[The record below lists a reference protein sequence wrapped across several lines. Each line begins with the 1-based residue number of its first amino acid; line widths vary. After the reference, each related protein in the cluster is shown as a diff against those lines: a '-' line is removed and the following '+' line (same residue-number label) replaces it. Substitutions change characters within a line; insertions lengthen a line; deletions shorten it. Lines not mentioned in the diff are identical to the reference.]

1 MSIREFCTKNV
12 VTALGEETL
21 FDAAKKMWMK
31 GVGAVVVVDAAQ
43 IPIGIVTDRDIAVK
57 GVAQGRDPKSTS
69 LNAIMSEDIVALS
82 EDRGLFETAR
92 IMGEQGV
99 RRIPIVD
106 GEGRLAG
113 IVSLDDL
120 MMVLGAEMATLAG
133 TVAYG
138 VAAGKKLSAMG

>member
-12 VTALGEETL
+12 VTAMGEETL
-21 FDAAKKMWMK
+21 FDAAKKMWLK
-31 GVGAVVVVDAAQ
+31 NVGAVVVIDDKRV
-43 IPIGIVTDRDIAVK
+43 PVGIVTDRDIAVK
-57 GVAQGRDPKSTS
+57 GVAQGKDPETTPLSAVM
-69 LNAIMSEDIVALS
+69 NEDVVVLS
-82 EDRGLFETAR
+82 EERGLFETAR
-92 IMGEQGV
+92 IMCEQGV

-120 MMVLGAEMATLAG
+120 MMVLGGEMASLAG

-138 VAAGKKLSAMG
+138 GAAGRKIAAIG

>member
-1 MSIREFCTKNV
+1 MSIREFYTKNV

-21 FDAAKKMWMK
+21 FNAAKKMWGK
-31 GVGAVVVVDAAQ
+31 NVGAVVVVDASQ
-43 IPIGIVTDRDIAVK
+43 IPIGIVTDRDITIK
-57 GVAQGRDPKSTS
+57 GIAQGRDPKSTPLS
-69 LNAIMSEDIVALS
+69 AIMSEDVVVLS

-106 GEGRLAG
+106 GEGRLTG
-113 IVSLDDL
+113 IVCLDDL
-120 MMVLGAEMATLAG
+120 MMVLGEEMATLAG

-138 VAAGKKLSAMG
+138 VSAGKKISAMG